1 MAHFEVGKKVIAI
14 KSHSQGR
21 YKRGQVFALNGIR
34 KAHCNCKPLLLD
46 IGITAFATLSCCTTC
61 GSSFPIRDGINWY
74 NSNHFAPYDDS
85 LSELTAED
93 ILNEQTV
100 TI

>member
-1 MAHFEVGKKVIAI
+1 MANFEVGKKVIAI
-14 KSHSQGR
+14 GNHSQGKFR
-21 YKRGQVFALNGIR
+21 KGDVFILDGI
-34 KAHCNCKPLLLD
+34 KKSHCTCKPFVLD
-46 IGITAFATLSCCTTC
+46 IGIKSEYPFSRCPICDYRYVSDSVWWV
-61 GSSFPIRDGINWY
+61 GSNY
-74 NSNHFAPYDDS
+74 FAPYDDS

>member
-1 MAHFEVGKKVIAI
+1 MAHFEVGKKVIAVAN
-14 KSHSQGR
+14 HSQGN
-21 YKRGQVFALNGIR
+21 YKRGQVFPLNGI
-34 KAHCNCKPLLLD
+34 KKGCSHYTVLLD
-46 IGITAFATLSCCTTC
+46 VGLVVHGNNAFSGCPICLSDF
-61 GSSFPIRDGINWY
+61 SKNIHYVDSRN
-74 NSNHFAPYDDS
+74 FAPYDDS